1 MRYSMCQKT
10 TQIKLQH
17 IENIVIKNK
26 PHNRTLTLGAKTAL
40 DSTVTTLDAALA
52 IAALTDTAN
61 EISWFQYGS
70 NTYIVANDGT
80 AGFAAG
86 DLVVKLTDLIDLSNS
101 TLNTTTDYL
110 TID

>member
-1 MRYSMCQKT
+1 M
-10 TQIKLQH
+10 KLLAG
-17 IENIVIKNK
+17 NVLAG
-26 PHNRTLTLGAKTAL
+26 PLGAKTAL
-40 DSTVTTLDAALA
+40 DGTVTSIDTALA

-86 DLVVKLTDLIDLSNS
+86 DLLVKLTGLIDLTNA
-101 TLNTTTDYL
+101 TLNATTDYL
-110 TID
+110 TLA